1 MVEGLSLLSASL
13 PFSSLVSVVLI
24 SSLTLAPLSLLS
36 RYLVST
42 SPVALPGVSRLLHD
56 GKRLAAQ
63 RLERLRNTAGSRSPS
78 GPVDSPEVGDGPGV
92 GGGPGPQASGELLL
106 RLMEKLERLEEQV
119 SRRRK
124 GGKRR
129 GQGGEE
135 RVSLGSLGQRL
146 CVQHVMHV

>member
-1 MVEGLSLLSASL
+1 LY
-13 PFSSLVSVVLI
+13 
-24 SSLTLAPLSLLS
+24 

-78 GPVDSPEVGDGPGV
+78 GPVDSPDAIETPPPPGDGPGGA
-92 GGGPGPQASGELLL
+92 GGAGPQASGELLL

-119 SRRRK
+119 RGRGE
-124 GGKRR
+124 GG
-129 GQGGEE
+129 
-135 RVSLGSLGQRL
+135 V
-146 CVQHVMHV
+146 HV